1 MVHINFIIPVS
12 ADKKYAATTHLV
24 REEGVDDVKSR
35 IICPLQVVQE
45 QLCLRVKQNYQDC
58 KQVTLS
64 SKNAQKRATVK
75 RI

>member
-45 QLCLRVKQNYQDC
+45 QLFESETIIKIV
-58 KQVTLS
+58 
-64 SKNAQKRATVK
+64 SK
-75 RI
+75 